1 MRKHSASHENLPAD
15 LYLIEESDYMKQTG
29 NMKNKANVAAERRNS
44 NLAMKAPTTEQPSN
58 IPGKGAGSPSSS
70 HSWWANMRLSERIL
84 LPLRLFLGITF
95 VYAGIQKLTDPQY
108 FNRSAAGFIG
118 KQIMAFA
125 MGSPIHN
132 FLIHVAL
139 PHAMLFGAL
148 VAFGEIAIG
157 IGTLLGFLL
166 RPAAFFG
173 ALLSLMFFLS
183 ASWHVYPYFYGA
195 DIVFLFSWIT
205 LLLAGPLRS
214 GLPSLDVLLVPRY
227 LMSISTE
234 SREKIGPV
242 LNFLLGVGTFEKVQA
257 TNQSEEIP
265 PNAANR
271 VSGQATTY
279 SSKVAGYPQGVP
291 QHIMSDQG
299 RPGYAQ
305 GIPQQQKQVNYKG
318 RNTAI
323 RRSQQSRRSFLWGLV
338 AGGLGMVGITFIGEK
353 ALQVLQRGTDENVP
367 GLNPNTGSGSTSG
380 SATATAPASST
391 PGAGI
396 AQVSAVPDN
405 SAVTFTIPSNGDP
418 GVLIHLSNRKF
429 VAFDATCTHAGCPV
443 DYDPSSQHLL
453 CPCHG
458 AEFDPS
464 NGGAV
469 VQGPTNTPL
478 TSVPIHI
485 DNATGE
491 ITLQ

>member
-1 MRKHSASHENLPAD
+1 
-15 LYLIEESDYMKQTG
+15 MKQKG
-29 NMKNKANVAAERRNS
+29 DMKNKANVALEGRNS
-44 NLAMKAPTTEQPSN
+44 SSAMKAPPSVQKAN
-58 IPGKGAGSPSSS
+58 LPGKGADSPSSS
-70 HSWWANMRLSERIL
+70 RSCWANTRLSERIL

-125 MGSPIHN
+125 TGSPIHN

-139 PHAMLFGAL
+139 PHAIFFGAL
-148 VAFGEIAIG
+148 VAVGEIAIG

-183 ASWHVYPYFYGA
+183 ASWRVFPYFYGA
-195 DIVFLFSWIT
+195 DIVFVFSWVT

-214 GLPSLDVLLVPRY
+214 GLPSLDALLVPRY
-227 LMSISTE
+227 LMSISPE

-242 LNFLLGVGTFEKVQA
+242 LNFLLGVGAVEKVQA
-257 TNQSEEIP
+257 SNQSQETP
-265 PNAANR
+265 QYAANR
-271 VSGQATTY
+271 MSSQATTY

-291 QHIMSDQG
+291 QQIMSGQG

-318 RNTAI
+318 RNAAI
-323 RRSQQSRRSFLWGLV
+323 RRSLQSRRSFLWGLA
-338 AGGLGMVGITFIGEK
+338 AGGLGMLGITFFGGK
-353 ALQVLQRGTDENVP
+353 VLQELRSADESASS
-367 GLNPNTGSGSTSG
+367 LNPNIGSGSPNG
-380 SATATAPASST
+380 SATATPPAAST
-391 PGAGI
+391 PGAAI

-418 GVLIHLSNRKF
+418 GVLIHLSNGKF

-458 AEFDPS
+458 AEFDPAHAA
-464 NGGAV
+464 AV
-469 VQGPTNTPL
+469 IQGPTDTPL